1 MFFTRSNN
9 NCANEKREMRLEA
22 FLVLQLLLGFGLSN
36 ACFLI
41 GCSLHAWHFWASF
54 AAVTGLAFWYSRKA
68 GLWMIGL
75 NFLMLLLTFYT
86 FTYVHVDAS
95 ICHLPISH
103 FLEDGWNPVTESSVE
118 AVRARF
124 AGRGVSEAKDF
135 LAYHIIAAP
144 KFSQILAA
152 QMQSAFGLFSAGGYA
167 LWFMC
172 FALAISGYR
181 FSTSVFRA
189 GRRTSAVFAALLCSN
204 TIIAEACFSG
214 LVDYVAYSAI
224 AIAAMSLRM
233 WLDTKSRIDLYMFF
247 GCAVVAVATK
257 MNSLACVALLL
268 ISAAVIGRKEKDM
281 RFGLLVFLAAL
292 AFFCVIPYWA
302 SAWRYGSPFY
312 PAHSFRADVPTMDL
326 TSDFIGN
333 EDANRMGYV
342 ARMVYAW
349 VSKPLAVWGCRI
361 WYSVDGFDP
370 QWKWEF
376 LSGGQGW
383 MFSLVLWSGAL
394 LSLFINRNRTTLI
407 AWILLLAFLLVP
419 VKYIGYSRYANFVFF
434 VIAVLWFNIVFSLP
448 ARMRQAAIS
457 VLAVFALNQAYVCAS
472 TFLRQVRDEGIRQRN
487 IDTVAEFRDYRFEKP
502 LDNWEYVVKN
512 RFPPDGASPSFE
524 GTNAVDVSWPLVFTG
539 PRLLERDDSVY
550 WSQTD
555 GFPSPVWS
563 SSCFKEGGGR

>member
-68 GLWMIGL
+68 GLWMLGL
-75 NFLMLLLTFYT
+75 NLLMVILTFYT

-103 FLEDGWNPVTESSVE
+103 FLQDGWNPVTESSVE

-124 AGRGVSEAKDF
+124 AGRGVSEANDF

-189 GRRTSAVFAALLCSN
+189 GRWTSAVFAALLCSN
-204 TIIAEACFSG
+204 TIIAEACFLG

-257 MNSLACVALLL
+257 MNSLACVVLLL
-268 ISAAVIGRKEKDM
+268 ISAAVIGRREKDM

-361 WYSVDGFDP
+361 WYSADNFDP

-383 MFSLVLWSGAL
+383 MFSLILWSGAL
-394 LSLFINRNRTTLI
+394 LSLFINRNRTTFI

-448 ARMRQAAIS
+448 ARMRQVAIS
-457 VLAVFALNQAYVCAS
+457 VLVVFALNQAYVCAS

-487 IDTVAEFRDYRFEKP
+487 IETVAKFRDYRFEKP
-502 LDNWEYVVKN
+502 LDNWKYVVKN
-512 RFPPDGASPSFE
+512 RFPLDGVSPSFE

-539 PRLLERDDSVY
+539 PRLLVRDDSVY

-563 SSCFKEGGGR
+563 GSCFKEGGGR